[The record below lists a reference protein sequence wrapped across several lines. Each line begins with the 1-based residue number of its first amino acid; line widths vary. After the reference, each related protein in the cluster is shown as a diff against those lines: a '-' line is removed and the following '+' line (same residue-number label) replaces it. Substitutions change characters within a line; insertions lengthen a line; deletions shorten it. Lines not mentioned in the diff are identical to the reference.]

1 MTVPSWYVKSEI
13 PKTLIYF
20 LYFMHY
26 TLYNRFAYGMPLWY
40 VKSEIKKTKQF
51 VILFQ
56 SSMFYSGFVPLLTQV
71 G

>member
-40 VKSEIKKTKQF
+40 VKSEIQKKQNNLLSSF
-51 VILFQ
+51 NLACFILALSLF
-56 SSMFYSGFVPLLTQV
+56 
-71 G
+71 